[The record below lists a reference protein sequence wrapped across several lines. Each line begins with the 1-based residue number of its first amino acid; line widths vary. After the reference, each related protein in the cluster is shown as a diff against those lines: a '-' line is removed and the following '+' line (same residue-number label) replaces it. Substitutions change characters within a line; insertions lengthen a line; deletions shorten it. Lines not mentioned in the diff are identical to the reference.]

1 MKSVPVEKIV
11 RGIELFNDDFV
22 FFGMLLYYN
31 IYILYSGV
39 LKYFRKVDFERRF
52 WKFIHFSSNF
62 YHFFN
67 GIIILFRVVWLISD
81 RSWPNSLCIACKVL
95 MYAFGDAFEESKR
108 KLVWKNVDGNLS
120 GYEQFKLDKLSSY
133 RNGSSN
139 NKTNFS
145 GVLSEEPS
153 VYKFPY
159 ALKRTNVG
167 TKVSKNFSNVPRCT
181 YVYKRV

>member
-31 IYILYSGV
+31 IYIYILYSGV

-67 GIIILFRVVWLISD
+67 GIIILFRVVLISD
-81 RSWPNSLCIACKVL
+81 
-95 MYAFGDAFEESKR
+95 
-108 KLVWKNVDGNLS
+108 
-120 GYEQFKLDKLSSY
+120 
-133 RNGSSN
+133 
-139 NKTNFS
+139 
-145 GVLSEEPS
+145 
-153 VYKFPY
+153 
-159 ALKRTNVG
+159 
-167 TKVSKNFSNVPRCT
+167 
-181 YVYKRV
+181 